1 VPAFVDYVAKA
12 NETAVLNYVNNG
24 APQPNRYMFGPS
36 FPTLLASSSTRA
48 SKLTSE
54 AYPAASSSWAEMASS
69 IPKAK
74 AKKAKRVSSST
85 LNTVHGEGKSAK
97 RDTAL
102 ATESTCSGQEGTLKA
117 STASGLGVSKDH
129 GLNYSGAKD
138 SPDLKASAKPRA
150 SKTDGPRHT
159 VNRAGASQHGGSV
172 ATSGVESQ
180 SQTRKHGRVRD
191 SVVTGTTSRGGKRS
205 GWSTKLDTNR
215 STAGVDGNTPQSV
228 DVGEPAC
235 KRKHE
240 IVTATPYELLTDDTL
255 LRGRLVGAI
264 ASHSDLEEVAK
275 VQEATVSFEVSAKLQ
290 LKGSAVQLKAVVD
303 TANRAAH
310 PLINATWPRAAG
322 LSLRRCNSRLVSAD
336 GQPLRVAG
344 EATME
349 IMFESGYVWKGV
361 VIAVLDLGDD
371 LLLNASFASECVI
384 NGPQRSLQLPD
395 GSVVSM
401 TSKSIRTYDDER
413 NVVCNVEPLTVTA
426 GQAMLVSGKLSHSDY
441 DGAELDMVGSIYG
454 KCTIAGDVV
463 DSRVFLSLFNSSDT
477 DVEVPAGTVLSMV
490 CSVRHSIAE
499 LASDSLAPP
508 SKRQQ
513 QSEPTP
519 MTTVVL
525 KNKKGVEI
533 EVQSASKHVEV
544 LRPVLQ
550 KNVDV
555 FAHDGDDLGLVEGY
569 TLSIPTVV
577 GQRPIVCRERPLNPR
592 QMEVADE
599 KVKEQ
604 LERGIIESSMSPWNA
619 ALLLARQPSQKS
631 QYRFCIDYRRLNQ
644 ATIPVNTALPNM
656 NVIVRDLAGKKLYS
670 TVDVKSAYNC
680 LLIEPKDRDKTAFS
694 HRGQKFRYVRAPF
707 GLKSMP
713 AIWQR
718 VMTDVVGTDAQVFI
732 DDCAMADNNIEEH
745 AKRLDRVLSK
755 LLKAG
760 MKLSAKKCE
769 FGTSMVKYLGYIVDA
784 RGINVDTGR
793 YADFF
798 DKPDPTTRKELK
810 AGLAFFSVYRK
821 FIKNFALRIACFKR
835 FDKGDQATKSKSGK
849 GSARTAVVFSDTDKQ
864 VWEDLK
870 NDLKSRVSLAVPDFT
885 RSFSIAVDASNEAWG
900 AVLFQ
905 QPDRDPVMFASGQFN
920 KSQYNYSATEKELA
934 GLVNALDHFETFLI
948 PGQEVVV
955 YTDHKA
961 LQYLST
967 FKTKNS
973 RLNRWSMALAEYDC
987 KIVHV
992 AGSKH
997 ADADYLS
1004 RPPFPSRYDQALAM
1018 TSHVPAARISAV
1030 GTSVK
1035 AQRNASHTD
1044 GTGEK
1049 WKRMA
1054 DDFGAALRYM
1064 QCGGAASVAVVTRG
1078 SSKAHDRSARTE
1090 VLPPLVKLDKIVEAP
1105 RRVKVTNLVELAKET
1120 EHADATTLDMAKK
1133 LASAEAQVTPNYRVK
1148 LSQEIVRLQYQD
1160 PHLRNVASWLVD
1172 GVKAKGYSSWSK
1184 AYRNSLKNYRFGRRR
1199 EPTQR
1204 GAGGERVKSLSARIL
1219 REVVTTKKSAFR
1231 SRWVVAVPFA
1241 LRDYMLYQYHDS
1253 AGAGHLGI
1261 HATLARLAGK
1271 FHWPGMYTDIV
1282 NHVKSCESC
1291 QQRKGSPSQH
1301 SIPKG
1306 QITASHFNHLV
1317 CVDVTHPGQQHSRQ
1331 AKVVAIGKSYDTRP
1345 EHSSKAQRSTRGIL
1359 TITDVWSRYTVLV
1372 AIHNEQADTFVDA
1385 FYNAWIKYFGA
1396 PRRLLS
1402 DNGSNFVAQSTKEQ
1416 LASWGIVP
1424 ENITPRNPQA
1434 NGIAERINRPI
1445 MSALSALCGEGDD
1458 WHDYIPYVQLMLN
1471 TRVHSLLGVT
1481 PLEALCGHS
1490 TLFPEELESFGQ
1502 EQSLDEHLRRLRT
1515 IRRGINKV
1523 YASKRRDLR
1532 RLRRSVK
1539 VPLTFEAGDKVMLY
1553 VKRKDQHKRSVR
1565 WDGPWTVSGL
1575 VNQPDDP
1582 NQFPLV
1588 YKICKLG
1595 QGGEVIAT
1603 ALGHINKLKLYHE
1616 RV

>member
-1 VPAFVDYVAKA
+1 
-12 NETAVLNYVNNG
+12 
-24 APQPNRYMFGPS
+24 M
-36 FPTLLASSSTRA
+36 
-48 SKLTSE
+48 
-54 AYPAASSSWAEMASS
+54 S
-69 IPKAK
+69 I
-74 AKKAKRVSSST
+74 
-85 LNTVHGEGKSAK
+85 EF
-97 RDTAL
+97 D
-102 ATESTCSGQEGTLKA
+102 
-117 STASGLGVSKDH
+117 
-129 GLNYSGAKD
+129 
-138 SPDLKASAKPRA
+138 
-150 SKTDGPRHT
+150 
-159 VNRAGASQHGGSV
+159 
-172 ATSGVESQ
+172 
-180 SQTRKHGRVRD
+180 
-191 SVVTGTTSRGGKRS
+191 
-205 GWSTKLDTNR
+205 
-215 STAGVDGNTPQSV
+215 
-228 DVGEPAC
+228 
-235 KRKHE
+235 
-240 IVTATPYELLTDDTL
+240 
-255 LRGRLVGAI
+255 
-264 ASHSDLEEVAK
+264 
-275 VQEATVSFEVSAKLQ
+275 
-290 LKGSAVQLKAVVD
+290 
-303 TANRAAH
+303 
-310 PLINATWPRAAG
+310 
-322 LSLRRCNSRLVSAD
+322 
-336 GQPLRVAG
+336 
-344 EATME
+344 
-349 IMFESGYVWKGV
+349 SGYVWNGV

-371 LLLNASFASECVI
+371 LLLNASFAGECVI

-401 TSKSIRTYDDER
+401 ASKSIRTYDDER
-413 NVVCNVEPLTVTA
+413 NVVCNAMPLTVTA
-426 GQAMLVSGKLSHSDY
+426 GQAMLVCGKLSHSDY
-441 DGAELDMVGSIYG
+441 DGAELDMVGSVFG
-454 KCTIAGDVV
+454 KCTIAGGRSDVV
-463 DSRVFLSLFNSSDT
+463 DGRVFLSLFNSSDT

-508 SKRQQ
+508 SRQQ

-525 KNKKGVEI
+525 KNKKGVDI
-533 EVQSASKHVEV
+533 KVQVASKHVDI

-555 FAHDGDDLGLVEGY
+555 FAHDGNDLGLVEGY
-569 TLSIPTVV
+569 TLSIPTIP

-599 KVKEQ
+599 KVAEQ

-619 ALLLARQPSQKS
+619 ALLLARQPSQAS
-631 QYRFCIDYRRLNQ
+631 GYRFCIDYRRLNE

-656 NVIVRDLAGKKLYS
+656 NVIVRDLAGKKFYS

-694 HRGQKFRYVRAPF
+694 HRGQKYRYLRAPF
-707 GLKSMP
+707 GLKGMP
-713 AIWQR
+713 AVWQR
-718 VMTDVVGTDAQVFI
+718 VMTDVVGSDAQVFI

-745 AKRLDRVLSK
+745 AKRLDRVLGK

-760 MKLSAKKCE
+760 IKLSAKKCE

-793 YADFF
+793 YDDFF
-798 DKPDPTTRKELK
+798 DKPDPTNRKELK
-810 AGLAFFSVYRK
+810 SGLAFFSVYRK

-835 FDKGDQATKSKSGK
+835 FDKEGQTAESK
-849 GSARTAVVFSDTDKQ
+849 GSARTAVVFSDTDRQ
-864 VWEDLK
+864 VWNDLK
-870 NDLKSRVSLAVPDFT
+870 KDLKSRVSLAVPDFQ
-885 RSFSIAVDASNEAWG
+885 RSFSIAVDASNDAWG

-905 QPDRDPVMFASGQFN
+905 QPDRAPVMFASGQFN
-920 KSQYNYSATEKELA
+920 KSQHNYSATEKELA

-1004 RPPFPSRYDQALAM
+1004 RPPFPSRYDQALMM
-1018 TSHVPAARISAV
+1018 TGQVPVAGCSAV
-1030 GTSVK
+1030 DTSVK
-1035 AQRNASHTD
+1035 AQGNAGHTD
-1044 GTGEK
+1044 GIGESEK
-1049 WKRMA
+1049 QMA
-1054 DDFGAALRYM
+1054 ADFGVALRYM
-1064 QCGGAASVAVVTRG
+1064 QCGSAASVSVVTRG
-1078 SSKAHDRSARTE
+1078 SSKENDDERDKPADAE
-1090 VLPPLVKLDKIVEAP
+1090 VLPPLVKLDKFVEAP
-1105 RRVKVTNLVELAKET
+1105 RQVKITKLLELARAT

-1148 LSQEIVRLQYQD
+1148 LSQEIMRLQYQD
-1160 PHLRNVASWLVD
+1160 PHLRNVADWLVNGD
-1172 GVKAKGYSSWSK
+1172 KAKGYSSWSK
-1184 AYRNSLKNYRFGRRR
+1184 AYQKAMKFYRFGRRR
-1199 EPTQR
+1199 DPVQR
-1204 GAGGERVKSLSARIL
+1204 ADGKRCKALSARIL
-1219 REVVTTKKSAFR
+1219 REVITTKKSALK

-1271 FHWPGMYTDIV
+1271 FHWPGMYADIV

-1291 QQRKGSPSQH
+1291 QQRKGSPSLH
-1301 SIPKG
+1301 NIPKG
-1306 QITASHFNHLV
+1306 QIMASHFNHLV

-1331 AKVVAIGKSYDTRP
+1331 AKVVAIGKAYDTRP
-1345 EHSSKAQRSTRGIL
+1345 EHGSKARNTRGIL

-1424 ENITPRNPQA
+1424 EYITPRNPQA

-1458 WHDYIPYVQLMLN
+1458 WHNYIPYVQLMLN

-1490 TLFPEELESFGQ
+1490 TLFPEELECSGQ
-1502 EQSLDEHLRRLRT
+1502 EQSLDQHLRRLRT
-1515 IRRGINKV
+1515 IRRSINKV
-1523 YASKRRDLR
+1523 YARKRRDLR
-1532 RLRRSVK
+1532 RLRRNVK
-1539 VPLTFEAGDKVMLY
+1539 VPLTFEAGEKVMLY
-1553 VKRKDQHKRSVR
+1553 VKRKDHHKRSVR

-1588 YKICKLG
+1588 YKICKFG
-1595 QGGEVIAT
+1595 QGGEVTAT
-1603 ALGHINKLKLYHE
+1603 ALGHINKLKPYHE
-1616 RV
+1616 RA